1 MKGLPEM
8 GLWREDERILRLFV
22 AETWWTRARGLL
34 GRPHLA
40 SDQGL
45 WIAPCASVHGL
56 GMSYPIDVVF
66 LDAAQRIRRCAR
78 LQPWGMA
85 LCRDAAMTIEIA
97 AGACHRLALE
107 PGQHLR
113 RGPL

>member
-34 GRPHLA
+34 GRPRLA
-40 SDQGL
+40 PDQGL

-56 GMSYPIDVVF
+56 GMGYTLSMSFFWMPRNAS
-66 LDAAQRIRRCAR
+66 AAVPGCNPGGWRCAAT
-78 LQPWGMA
+78 P
-85 LCRDAAMTIEIA
+85 
-97 AGACHRLALE
+97 
-107 PGQHLR
+107 
-113 RGPL
+113 PLPSR

>member
-1 MKGLPEM
+1 M
-8 GLWREDERILRLFV
+8 GY
-22 AETWWTRARGLL
+22 A
-34 GRPHLA
+34 
-40 SDQGL
+40 
-45 WIAPCASVHGL
+45 
-56 GMSYPIDVVF
+56 IDVVF

-85 LCRDAAMTIEIA
+85 LCRGAAITIEIA

>member
-8 GLWREDERILRLFV
+8 GLWREDERILQLFV
-22 AETWWTRARGLL
+22 AETWWSRARGLL

-85 LCRDAAMTIEIA
+85 LCRDAAITIEIA

-113 RGPL
+113 REPL

>member
-8 GLWREDERILRLFV
+8 GLWREDERILQLFV
-22 AETWWTRARGLL
+22 AETWWSRARGLL

-45 WIAPCASVHGL
+45 WIAPCASVHGI
-56 GMSYPIDVVF
+56 GMGYPVDVVF
-66 LDAAQRIRRCAR
+66 LDATQRIRRCAR
-78 LQPWGMA
+78 LQPLGMA
-85 LCRDAAMTIEIA
+85 LCRGAAITIEIA
-97 AGACHRLALE
+97 AGACNRLALE

-113 RGPL
+113 RWPL